1 MGVTD
6 ERKAV
11 GEIRHVQRETEEIV
25 RLVRQPKFAK
35 YTRVQRIR
43 RQLLN
48 LQKISTNLRARA
60 EALLSV
66 E

>member
-1 MGVTD
+1 M
-6 ERKAV
+6 
-11 GEIRHVQRETEEIV
+11 QRETDEIIRMV
-25 RLVRQPKFAK
+25 TRPKFAK

-48 LQKISTNLRARA
+48 LQKINANLRARA
-60 EALLSV
+60 EALVSV